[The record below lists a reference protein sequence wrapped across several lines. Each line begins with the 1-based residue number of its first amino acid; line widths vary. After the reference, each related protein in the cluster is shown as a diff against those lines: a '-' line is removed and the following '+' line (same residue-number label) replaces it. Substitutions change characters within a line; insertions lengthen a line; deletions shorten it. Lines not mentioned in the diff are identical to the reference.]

1 MESLVHDL
9 LKKVYAA
16 PLAPAPSQD
25 AQRPLNPDEFRMF
38 VYKVV
43 PCSRKG
49 PHSWIE
55 CQYAHPQEKAARRC
69 PVQNTYL
76 PIACPDMKTDTQCPR
91 GDSCHFA
98 HSVFEYWLHPARYRT
113 SLCSFG
119 IECKRSICFFAHQP
133 GELRTSDTIAQLQA
147 LERDLEATNPAF
159 AAPTSN
165 AKWSGGAGGGGG
177 LSQQFGQA
185 AAASPDGKHQQRHMG
200 LPRTPRQ
207 QHQQQQGTGPDSF
220 MRHAMMEPSM
230 QPRSPHPQGGILAP
244 SSSLNLPSPSA
255 YQQQTDH
262 FALTM
267 RLLSDMSSSNPRL
280 QATNSVPGGKN
291 AGLNLQQHM
300 SLPLSGGSSEVQQAL
315 SLISQLQE
323 LTLRSQNSGDLHT
336 VLSAVL
342 PQLML
347 QVGAQ
352 AEAAACSG
360 GPIPMPA
367 QPMTP
372 DHHFYKGSLEQGYCF
387 SPGSLQG
394 LEAANPFHNST
405 HRLASC
411 NIPQSSGS
419 PSPADVLSIGSGRKT
434 ACGSSYSGSSRSLS
448 PDPSDDGQRNRRSS
462 GDAPTVKGAILGP
475 YDAAIGPFS
484 MIPQGLQGFSE
495 QLDER
500 TFRHD
505 NDLAYGMNNMMG
517 SLSLLVDN
525 AELDAHLSQLA
536 SVTAVSAQ

>member
-1 MESLVHDL
+1 
-9 LKKVYAA
+9 
-16 PLAPAPSQD
+16 
-25 AQRPLNPDEFRMF
+25 
-38 VYKVV
+38 
-43 PCSRKG
+43 
-49 PHSWIE
+49 
-55 CQYAHPQEKAARRC
+55 
-69 PVQNTYL
+69 
-76 PIACPDMKTDTQCPR
+76 
-91 GDSCHFA
+91 
-98 HSVFEYWLHPARYRT
+98 
-113 SLCSFG
+113 
-119 IECKRSICFFAHQP
+119 
-133 GELRTSDTIAQLQA
+133 
-147 LERDLEATNPAF
+147 
-159 AAPTSN
+159 
-165 AKWSGGAGGGGG
+165 
-177 LSQQFGQA
+177 
-185 AAASPDGKHQQRHMG
+185 
-200 LPRTPRQ
+200 
-207 QHQQQQGTGPDSF
+207 
-220 MRHAMMEPSM
+220 M
-230 QPRSPHPQGGILAP
+230 QPRSPHPQGGVLAP
-244 SSSLNLPSPSA
+244 SSSLNMPSA

-267 RLLSDMSSSNPRL
+267 RLLSDMSSSNQSHGKPSPRL

-291 AGLNLQQHM
+291 AGLNLQHHM
-300 SLPLSGGSSEVQQAL
+300 SLPQSGGSSEVQQAL

-342 PQLML
+342 PQLMF

-352 AEAAACSG
+352 AEAAAGKDGSG
-360 GPIPMPA
+360 GSIPLPA

-372 DHHFYKGSLEQGYCF
+372 DHRFYKGSLEQGYCF
-387 SPGSLQG
+387 SPGGLQG
-394 LEAANPFHNST
+394 MEAANPFHNPT
-405 HRLASC
+405 HRLASY
-411 NIPQSSGS
+411 NLHQSSGS

-462 GDAPTVKGAILGP
+462 GDAPDVKGTILGP

-536 SVTAVSAQ
+536 SVTAVSAR